1 MDMNQIKSPEKQFL
15 QIDTILAG
23 AFQEDWQNL
32 EVSSPTIQTSS
43 SSSESLILDTGL
55 YSDKLYIW
63 DVEIVKNVLVKFS

>member
-63 DVEIVKNVLVKFS
+63 DVEIVKNVLVKFP